1 MKAKILIVE
10 DQFIEAKSLN
20 VILTNA
26 GYSTCTIARSVT
38 AALSIIEKEKPDLV
52 LVDIFLQGEG
62 TGIDLGKI
70 LNEKNMAFV
79 YLSANSNRQILEEAK
94 PTRPYGFMVKPFR
107 AKDVLIMLDVALYL
121 HRNRLT
127 EKTIIPSSPTTAP
140 VALPP
145 EFGNL
150 VGKSQKFLESLERA
164 KMVGPTDTSV
174 LILGESG
181 TGKELIAHSIHKVSA
196 RRYKPFVVVNCGTLP
211 GNLIESDLFGH
222 EKGSYTG
229 AVTKR
234 EGKFELA
241 DGGTIFLDEI
251 GELPLEL
258 QVKFLRV
265 LQEREIEPVG
275 GKPKKIDVRVL
286 AATNKDLEEEVAAG
300 RFRIDLY
307 YRLNVFPLVL
317 PSLRERKEDIYL
329 LFRKFIADFTDKYR
343 SHNLQL
349 DAEAQSIL
357 NNYSWPG
364 NVRQLK
370 NIAEQIAVLE
380 KERTVTA
387 QNLLQYIPAESNS
400 TLPMRIENTR
410 KEDFSERDILYKV
423 LFDMK
428 KDMLE
433 LKKLVAD
440 ILQNGVNSDFTAN
453 PQLVNKL
460 YRDIELPNNTD
471 GQQHTLTIHHPKT
484 ENNNFSIA
492 HDAEEVEESLS
503 LIDKESDLIKKALKK
518 HRGKRKLAAQE
529 LGISERTLYRKI
541 KELDL

>member
-1 MKAKILIVE
+1 LKAKILIVE

-26 GYSTCTIARSVT
+26 GYATCTIARSVD

-70 LNEKNMAFV
+70 LHEKNMAFV

-94 PTRPYGFMVKPFR
+94 PTKPYGFMVKPFR

-121 HRNRLT
+121 HKTRIA
-127 EKTIIPSSPTTAP
+127 EKIPASTSHGTVP
-140 VALPP
+140 VVLPP
-145 EFGNL
+145 EFSHL
-150 VGKSQKFLESLERA
+150 VGKSRKFLETLERA
-164 KMVGPTDTSV
+164 KMVGPRDTSV

-181 TGKELIAHSIHKVSA
+181 TGKELIAHSIHKVSP

-211 GNLIESDLFGH
+211 ANLIESDLFGH

-229 AVTKR
+229 AIAKR

-265 LQEREIEPVG
+265 LQEKEIEPVG
-275 GKPKKIDVRVL
+275 GKPRKIDVRVL

-317 PSLRERKEDIYL
+317 PSLRERKEDIPL
-329 LFRKFIADFTDKYR
+329 LANYFLKKYSTEEGRQTPVLSTEAADLLTQY
-343 SHNLQL
+343 N
-349 DAEAQSIL
+349 
-357 NNYSWPG
+357 WPG
-364 NVRQLK
+364 NIRELENTIQR
-370 NIAEQIAVLE
+370 NIVLAKGPVIDSLEIPVAKSMALVHSNSNGFKTIIENERDHILAVLE
-380 KERTVTA
+380 SCSWKISGRGGA
-387 QNLLQYIPAESNS
+387 AEILDINVNTLNS
-400 TLPMRIENTR
+400 RI
-410 KEDFSERDILYKV
+410 
-423 LFDMK
+423 
-428 KDMLE
+428 
-433 LKKLVAD
+433 KKL
-440 ILQNGVNSDFTAN
+440 G
-453 PQLVNKL
+453 
-460 YRDIELPNNTD
+460 IE
-471 GQQHTLTIHHPKT
+471 
-484 ENNNFSIA
+484 
-492 HDAEEVEESLS
+492 
-503 LIDKESDLIKKALKK
+503 
-518 HRGKRKLAAQE
+518 RK
-529 LGISERTLYRKI
+529 
-541 KELDL
+541 

>member
-1 MKAKILIVE
+1 MFQSTQKLALKTKILIVE

-26 GYSTCTIARSVT
+26 GYSTCSIARSVT
-38 AALSIIEKEKPDLV
+38 AALSVIEKEKPDLV

-94 PTRPYGFMVKPFR
+94 PTKPYGFMVKPFR

-121 HRNRLT
+121 HKNRET
-127 EKTIIPSSPTTAP
+127 ENVHTPSLQTTAR

-145 EFGNL
+145 EFSHL
-150 VGKSQKFLESLERA
+150 VGKSPKFLETLERA
-164 KMVGPTDTSV
+164 KMVGATDTSV

-181 TGKELIAHSIHKVSA
+181 TGKELIAHSIHKVSG
-196 RRYKPFVVVNCGTLP
+196 RRYKPFIVVNCGTLP
-211 GNLIESDLFGH
+211 ANLIESDLFGH

-229 AVTKR
+229 AEAKR

-275 GKPKKIDVRVL
+275 GKPRKINVRVL

-307 YRLNVFPLVL
+307 YRLNVFPLLL
-317 PSLRERKEDIYL
+317 PSLRERKEDIL
-329 LFRKFIADFTDKYR
+329 LLANHFLKKYSTEEGR
-343 SHNLQL
+343 QVPMLST
-349 DAEAQSIL
+349 EAAGMLMQY
-357 NNYSWPG
+357 NWPG
-364 NVRQLK
+364 NIRELENTIQRNVVLAKGAVIESLEIPVSKRASNLPHSNTDGFK
-370 NIAEQIAVLE
+370 TMIENERDHILAVLE
-380 KERTVTA
+380 SCNWKIA
-387 QNLLQYIPAESNS
+387 GKGGAAEILDINVNTLNS
-400 TLPMRIENTR
+400 RI
-410 KEDFSERDILYKV
+410 
-423 LFDMK
+423 
-428 KDMLE
+428 
-433 LKKLVAD
+433 KKL
-440 ILQNGVNSDFTAN
+440 G
-453 PQLVNKL
+453 
-460 YRDIELPNNTD
+460 IE
-471 GQQHTLTIHHPKT
+471 
-484 ENNNFSIA
+484 
-492 HDAEEVEESLS
+492 
-503 LIDKESDLIKKALKK
+503 KEINA
-518 HRGKRKLAAQE
+518 RK
-529 LGISERTLYRKI
+529 
-541 KELDL
+541 

>member
-1 MKAKILIVE
+1 
-10 DQFIEAKSLN
+10 

-26 GYSTCTIARSVT
+26 GYFVCTIARSVA

-181 TGKELIAHSIHKVSA
+181 TGKELIAHSIHKVST

-229 AVTKR
+229 AVAKR

-317 PSLRERKEDIYL
+317 PSLRERKEDIPL
-329 LFRKFIADFTDKYR
+329 LANHFLEKYSTEEGRQVPVLSTEATD
-343 SHNLQL
+343 
-349 DAEAQSIL
+349 IL
-357 NNYSWPG
+357 MQYNWPG
-364 NVRQLK
+364 NIRELENTIQRNVVLANGAVIESLEIPISKSAANVTNSNK
-370 NIAEQIAVLE
+370 NGFKTMIENERDHILAVLE
-380 KERTVTA
+380 SCNWKISGKGGA
-387 QNLLQYIPAESNS
+387 AEILDVNVNTLNS
-400 TLPMRIENTR
+400 RI
-410 KEDFSERDILYKV
+410 
-423 LFDMK
+423 
-428 KDMLE
+428 
-433 LKKLVAD
+433 KKL
-440 ILQNGVNSDFTAN
+440 G
-453 PQLVNKL
+453 
-460 YRDIELPNNTD
+460 IEKE
-471 GQQHTLTIHHPKT
+471 I
-484 ENNNFSIA
+484 IA
-492 HDAEEVEESLS
+492 
-503 LIDKESDLIKKALKK
+503 
-518 HRGKRKLAAQE
+518 RK
-529 LGISERTLYRKI
+529 SS
-541 KELDL
+541 

>member
-26 GYSTCTIARSVT
+26 GYSTCSIARSVT

-62 TGIDLGKI
+62 TGIDLGKM
-70 LNEKNMAFV
+70 LDEKNIAFV

-94 PTRPYGFMVKPFR
+94 STKPYGFMVKPFR

-121 HRNRLT
+121 HKNRVT
-127 EKTIIPSSPTTAP
+127 EKIDVPSAQKAVP

-150 VGKSQKFLESLERA
+150 VGKSPKFLETLEKA

-181 TGKELIAHSIHKVSA
+181 TGKELIAHSIHKVSG
-196 RRYKPFVVVNCGTLP
+196 RRYKPFIVVNCGALAA
-211 GNLIESDLFGH
+211 NLIESDLFGH
-222 EKGSYTG
+222 EKGSFTG
-229 AVTKR
+229 AITKR

-307 YRLNVFPLVL
+307 YRLNVFPLAL
-317 PSLRERKEDIYL
+317 PPLRERTEDIL
-329 LFRKFIADFTDKYR
+329 LLANYFLRKYSTEEGRKVPLL
-343 SHNLQL
+343 ST
-349 DAEAQSIL
+349 EATNML
-357 NNYSWPG
+357 MEYDWPG
-364 NVRQLK
+364 NIRELENTIQR
-370 NIAEQIAVLE
+370 NIVLTSHAVIESLEIPVSKRTAHSASGNNNRFRTMIENEREHILAVL
-380 KERTVTA
+380 KSCNWKISGKGGA
-387 QNLLQYIPAESNS
+387 AEILDINVNTLNS
-400 TLPMRIENTR
+400 R
-410 KEDFSERDILYKV
+410 
-423 LFDMK
+423 MK
-428 KDMLE
+428 K
-433 LKKLVAD
+433 
-440 ILQNGVNSDFTAN
+440 
-453 PQLVNKL
+453 
-460 YRDIELPNNTD
+460 
-471 GQQHTLTIHHPKT
+471 
-484 ENNNFSIA
+484 
-492 HDAEEVEESLS
+492 
-503 LIDKESDLIKKALKK
+503 
-518 HRGKRKLAAQE
+518 
-529 LGISERTLYRKI
+529 LGIERR
-541 KELDL
+541 

>member
-20 VILTNA
+20 VILINA
-26 GYSTCTIARSVT
+26 GYSTCSIARSVA

-94 PTRPYGFMVKPFR
+94 PTKPYGFMVKPFR

-121 HRNRLT
+121 HKNRQA
-127 EKTIIPSSPTTAP
+127 EKINIPSSQKTAP
-140 VALPP
+140 IALPS
-145 EFGNL
+145 EFSNL
-150 VGKSQKFLESLERA
+150 IGKSSKFIETLERA

-181 TGKELIAHSIHKVSA
+181 TGKELIAHSIHKVSV

-211 GNLIESDLFGH
+211 TNLIESDLFGH

-229 AVTKR
+229 AINKR

-265 LQEREIEPVG
+265 LQEREIEPIG
-275 GKPKKIDVRVL
+275 GKPRKINVRVL

-307 YRLNVFPLVL
+307 YRLNVFPLL
-317 PSLRERKEDIYL
+317 MPPLRERKEDIPL
-329 LFRKFIADFTDKYR
+329 LANHFLKKYSTEEGR
-343 SHNLQL
+343 QAPVLSNEVTEMLMEY
-349 DAEAQSIL
+349 D
-357 NNYSWPG
+357 WPG
-364 NVRQLK
+364 NIRQLENTIQRNVVLANEPVIEFLEMPVSRKSVISNTVNK
-370 NIAEQIAVLE
+370 NGFKTILENERDHILSVLE
-380 KERTVTA
+380 SCNWKISGKGGA
-387 QNLLQYIPAESNS
+387 AEILDINVNTLNS
-400 TLPMRIENTR
+400 R
-410 KEDFSERDILYKV
+410 
-423 LFDMK
+423 MK
-428 KDMLE
+428 K
-433 LKKLVAD
+433 
-440 ILQNGVNSDFTAN
+440 
-453 PQLVNKL
+453 
-460 YRDIELPNNTD
+460 
-471 GQQHTLTIHHPKT
+471 
-484 ENNNFSIA
+484 
-492 HDAEEVEESLS
+492 
-503 LIDKESDLIKKALKK
+503 
-518 HRGKRKLAAQE
+518 
-529 LGISERTLYRKI
+529 LGIERK
-541 KELDL
+541 